1 MSFQDFV
8 SSGVEFIQPTDS
20 CRSRAN
26 LTHPE
31 RREAGSFTQLR
42 PLAMC
47 NLRARS
53 TSKRTRRLTNLLHKY
68 YALEEFESSVNGSK
82 MIHISLV
89 SNGSFP
95 NSHQR
100 GSKWEVFLMNISFH
114 SRNNYTMAYI
124 SHLDSLLLLNAEDV
138 SI

>member
-20 CRSRAN
+20 LTCRSRAQ

-31 RREAGSFTQLR
+31 RNEAGSFTQLR

-82 MIHISLV
+82 MILISLV
-89 SNGSFP
+89 SNEPFP

-100 GSKWEVFLMNISFH
+100 GY
-114 SRNNYTMAYI
+114 NYTMAYI

>member
-20 CRSRAN
+20 LTRSSRAQ
-26 LTHPE
+26 LTYAE
-31 RREAGSFTQLR
+31 RSEAGSFTQLR

-53 TSKRTRRLTNLLHKY
+53 ASERTRRLTNLLHKY

-82 MIHISLV
+82 MILISLV
-89 SNGSFP
+89 SKGPFP
-95 NSHQR
+95 SSHQR
-100 GSKWEVFLMNISFH
+100 GSKCEVFLMNISFH
-114 SRNNYTMAYI
+114 SY
-124 SHLDSLLLLNAEDV
+124 
-138 SI
+138 